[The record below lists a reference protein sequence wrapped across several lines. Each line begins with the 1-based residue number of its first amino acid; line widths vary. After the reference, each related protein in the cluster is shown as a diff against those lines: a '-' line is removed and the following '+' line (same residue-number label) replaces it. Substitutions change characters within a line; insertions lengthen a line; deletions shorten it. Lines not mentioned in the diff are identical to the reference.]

1 MESINIYQ
9 AQTQLSNLLQ
19 RVALGEEIIIA
30 NGGVPVAKL
39 VPFQEEQKSRPLGI
53 DRGKF
58 TTPDDF
64 NAPLSDEIINSF
76 YGEESRIFC

>member
-39 VPFQEEQKSRPLGI
+39 VPFQE
-53 DRGKF
+53 
-58 TTPDDF
+58 
-64 NAPLSDEIINSF
+64 
-76 YGEESRIFC
+76 

>member
-76 YGEESRIFC
+76 YGEES